1 MRQTLVKEIS
11 PPLTRGGE
19 YIEELSAR
27 ELRKGISK
35 IGRNKSP
42 GESKWATI

>member
-19 YIEELSAR
+19 YIELSAR